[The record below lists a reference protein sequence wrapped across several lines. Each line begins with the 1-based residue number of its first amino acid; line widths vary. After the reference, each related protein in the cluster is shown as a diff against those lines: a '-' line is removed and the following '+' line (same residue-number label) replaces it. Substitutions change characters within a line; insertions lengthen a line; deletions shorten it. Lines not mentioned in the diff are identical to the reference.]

1 MEKAQLRRELKKTRN
16 ALAPEYVQ
24 LCSSKI
30 AEYVLSSKIYRQS
43 EKIMGYL
50 SFGKEISVDKIL
62 RQALAD
68 GKTVYVPFV
77 LTSDKMTAARIFD
90 FESFQLDRYGIRT
103 VAEPY
108 ESISPAML
116 DLILVPG
123 VAFDKKGNRMGMGA
137 GYYDRYLLQAVHA
150 VTCGITCTILVQ
162 DKLPYDAND
171 IPVSVLA
178 TEQGISELSIIKSI
192 KGE

>member
-16 ALAPEYVQ
+16 ALALEYVQ
-24 LCSSKI
+24 SCSSKI

-50 SFGKEISVDKIL
+50 FFGKEISVDKIL

-68 GKTVYVPFV
+68 GKKVYVPFV